1 MLKPE
6 IKEKLITALLS
17 GNYKQGRHT
26 LRTQQDE
33 FCCLGV
39 LCDVIKDDIK
49 GEWNLA
55 KSLTTLVDR
64 HSFTV
69 GDSHRENYPPWR
81 AVEFCS
87 ENKEE
92 TAVLALESAFGQ
104 LADRNDRGET
114 FEQIAE
120 YIKEKL

>member
-39 LCDVIKDDIK
+39 LCDVIKDDINGNWK
-49 GEWNLA
+49 
-55 KSLTTLVDR
+55 TLVDR
-64 HSFTV
+64 HAFAV
-69 GDSHRENYPPWR
+69 GDSSRENYPPWPISY
-81 AVEFCS
+81 FCS
-87 ENKEE
+87 KSEE
-92 TAVLALESAFGQ
+92 QNDIRALESAFGQ

-114 FEQIAE
+114 FVEIAE